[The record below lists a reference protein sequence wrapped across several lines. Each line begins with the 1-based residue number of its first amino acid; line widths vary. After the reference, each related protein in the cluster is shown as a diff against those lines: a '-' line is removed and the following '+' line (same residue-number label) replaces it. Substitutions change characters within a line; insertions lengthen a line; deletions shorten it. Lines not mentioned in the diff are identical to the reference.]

1 LARCTN
7 AAQERHYSPSINASC
22 YRDGKRAL
30 NFETGPRGINITVGW
45 AGCGLV
51 VPVEEEEP
59 VRQTGVR
66 ESEAPASRWLPRS
79 LSVQGGGPSDS
90 GSLQGRCQCQRRA
103 VRNRTR
109 RLGPPTLGRGNG
121 RRWGDRSHDGA
132 KAAVHSVQSDLRGH
146 HHDCAIVRPRWP
158 RRSLLTRNPTG
169 SILTR
174 GTLRRKREA
183 PMWVQSPTPPASLIR
198 TSSPLARCGGP
209 LLQSWQ
215 PHSPLSRAAAFAH
228 GSLLSS
234 DKRRRIVVG

>member
-1 LARCTN
+1 VAEPHSPLSRYCCSQIDLNPPDRARHCSARSRAALRSCLLKLCPSNLSTSGVAQTGLVCLVPLCRGHRSRKILSPRCFGSRLLLLLLSSDASPMRRRYLARCTN

-30 NFETGPRGINITVGW
+30 NFERGPRGINITVGW

-132 KAAVHSVQSDLRGH
+132 HK
-146 HHDCAIVRPRWP
+146 
-158 RRSLLTRNPTG
+158 G
-169 SILTR
+169 SCL
-174 GTLRRKREA
+174 E
-183 PMWVQSPTPPASLIR
+183 
-198 TSSPLARCGGP
+198 
-209 LLQSWQ
+209 
-215 PHSPLSRAAAFAH
+215 
-228 GSLLSS
+228 
-234 DKRRRIVVG
+234 